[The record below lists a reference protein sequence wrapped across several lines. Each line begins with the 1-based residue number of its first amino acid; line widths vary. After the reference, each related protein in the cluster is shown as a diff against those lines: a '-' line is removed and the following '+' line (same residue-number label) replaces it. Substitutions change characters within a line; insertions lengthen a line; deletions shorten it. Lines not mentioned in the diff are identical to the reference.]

1 MAQQAESRLQQRI
14 VKKLRSTYPGSWWV
28 KTSGNN
34 RVGTPD
40 LLGCVEGL
48 FIALEVKTPENPD
61 EATPTQ
67 AENLAHIRRAG
78 GYSAVVRGAPQAV
91 QAVAEAL
98 HAREQLPDGLRGEAA
113 DASADSGR

>member
-48 FIALEVKTPENPD
+48 FIALEVKVEGREN
-61 EATPTQ
+61 TVTKVQ
-67 AENLAHIRRAG
+67 AENLTRIRRSG
-78 GYSAVVRGAPQAV
+78 GHSAVVTDARQAV
-91 QAVAEAL
+91 QVVAEAL
-98 HAREQLPDGLRGEAA
+98 HSHEQLPDGLRSASA
-113 DASADSGR
+113 DASADTEP